1 MNKYLILLGGLI
13 CCGGLYADPYLV
25 QPDER
30 VDAIIS
36 LNQLNRIKVL
46 DDRITQVF
54 GDENTFTLETDTE
67 TGQIFIKPK
76 DEKLLFLTIV
86 TENGESIDLALNPTE
101 MDARTLLLQL
111 QTREPLQNTA
121 RNKTA
126 SLKNQVVSLI
136 NAMSAGVEIEGFSRL
151 KAVKEE
157 QLAPFELELKSI
169 YQGEGLVGEIW
180 VIKNTSHQIQHLTEK
195 QFAKDPLVIGI
206 ALKTQV
212 LEPNASTQLF
222 KVKTHE

>member
-25 QPDER
+25 EPDER

-46 DDRITQVF
+46 GDRITQVF

-76 DEKLLFLTIV
+76 DEKLLFLTII

-101 MDARTLLLQL
+101 MDAQTLLLQL
-111 QTREPLQNTA
+111 QTKETPPKSAQHIRV
-121 RNKTA
+121 
-126 SLKNQVVSLI
+126 SLKNQVVNLI
-136 NAMSAGVEIEGFSRL
+136 HAMSAGVEIDEFDRL
-151 KAVKEE
+151 KASKEE
-157 QLAPFELELKSI
+157 QLGSLTLELQLL
-169 YQGEGLVGEIW
+169 YHGENLNGEIW
-180 VIKNTSHQIQHLTEK
+180 IIRNRSTKTQYLTEK
-195 QFAKDPLVIGI
+195 QFAKDPLIIGI
-206 ALKTQV
+206 ALKTRI
-212 LEPNASTQLF
+212 LEPNTSTQLF